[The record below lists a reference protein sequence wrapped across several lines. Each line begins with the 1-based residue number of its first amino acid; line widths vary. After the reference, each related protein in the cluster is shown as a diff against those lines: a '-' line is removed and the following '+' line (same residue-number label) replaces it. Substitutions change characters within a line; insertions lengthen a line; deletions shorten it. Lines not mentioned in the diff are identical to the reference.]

1 MLIIKMIDKNNKK
14 LKHKRIKMCR
24 LKKKTQQ
31 SDKQTKLNP

>member
-24 LKKKTQQ
+24 LKKKNTTIR
-31 SDKQTKLNP
+31 QTNKA